1 MHTNVPVVLD
11 GYKLQVTE
19 DPVLKMRQDEN
30 GNDVAV
36 TDREGVQQY
45 VVMVFGKPR
54 GQDGRPNGRGVE
66 VKVTLETEPGEDITS
81 GATVE
86 LINPRLSYW
95 TNDNG
100 KHRCGIAYRAT
111 GVKLAG

>member
-1 MHTNVPVVLD
+1 MLTNVPVVLE

-19 DPVLKMRQDEN
+19 EPVVKTKRDEN

-36 TDREGVQQY
+36 TDRNGVQQY

-54 GQDGRPNGRGVE
+54 GQDGRPGGKGVE
-66 VKVTLETEPGEDITS
+66 VKVTLETEPGEEITD

-95 TNDNG
+95 ANDDG

-111 GVKLAG
+111 AVKLAG